1 MADAEGERI
10 GPGAKR
16 PRLRKPRAPS
26 PLPDTPDPVEIAMSQ
41 SPPDIARLVL
51 EKQARLI
58 DADIR
63 HRSLQIGAERLTIG
77 LRGLLG
83 LAGLAIALGLATMAW
98 KASQSRGWVVES
110 FQVPPALAQQGLT
123 GEVVASKLIDRVT
136 AMRAA
141 TQTARTTDSLES
153 GWRNDYRVEIPQ
165 TGISVGDVQAALRR
179 WLGNDIRIGGE
190 LTRTAPGLALTV
202 RSDRGSATVAA
213 AEGELDALIE
223 KAADAIYSK
232 NAPYLHAIYIKDHG
246 RGPEALAALRRL
258 ASADVNDTEKAW
270 ALLGVG
276 SLMMS
281 VEGRCA
287 DAVPVLQRSHRL
299 DPTIANSVALLA
311 TAHDCLGQN
320 QAELDAYRAAVAI
333 GEKVESSSKDRKR
346 SRLDLFAGKA
356 TVANRTGDYRGELA
370 LYEQA
375 GTDRFA
381 ARASALARLGDVRGS
396 RAMLRQFAP
405 DPVTD
410 NDRRVYWLARHRQ
423 ALATQDW
430 AAAVLFG
437 DRAWQLAARGSPDLV
452 ASAHLNFVPQLALVR
467 ARAGDAAGAGA
478 LLRHLPQDCYACAR
492 GRAGVAEINGN
503 RAAADR
509 WFAQAVRLG
518 PRLPFA
524 WQEWGAVAL
533 ARGDAEGAL
542 GRFDQALKHGPQ
554 FPLALKGRAD
564 ALAALQRYRDA
575 SNQYSAAARRAPRW
589 GGLYLNWGLSL
600 LRSGRPEAARRTL
613 RAASTMDLSPQDRTR
628 LERAWRV
635 AKARS

>member
-1 MADAEGERI
+1 
-10 GPGAKR
+10 
-16 PRLRKPRAPS
+16 
-26 PLPDTPDPVEIAMSQ
+26 
-41 SPPDIARLVL
+41 
-51 EKQARLI
+51 
-58 DADIR
+58 
-63 HRSLQIGAERLTIG
+63 
-77 LRGLLG
+77 
-83 LAGLAIALGLATMAW
+83 
-98 KASQSRGWVVES
+98 
-110 FQVPPALAQQGLT
+110 
-123 GEVVASKLIDRVT
+123 
-136 AMRAA
+136 
-141 TQTARTTDSLES
+141 
-153 GWRNDYRVEIPQ
+153 
-165 TGISVGDVQAALRR
+165 
-179 WLGNDIRIGGE
+179 
-190 LTRTAPGLALTV
+190 
-202 RSDRGSATVAA
+202 
-213 AEGELDALIE
+213 
-223 KAADAIYSK
+223 
-232 NAPYLHAIYIKDHG
+232 
-246 RGPEALAALRRL
+246 
-258 ASADVNDTEKAW
+258 
-270 ALLGVG
+270 
-276 SLMMS
+276 
-281 VEGRCA
+281 
-287 DAVPVLQRSHRL
+287 
-299 DPTIANSVALLA
+299 
-311 TAHDCLGQN
+311 
-320 QAELDAYRAAVAI
+320 
-333 GEKVESSSKDRKR
+333 
-346 SRLDLFAGKA
+346 
-356 TVANRTGDYRGELA
+356 
-370 LYEQA
+370 
-375 GTDRFA
+375 
-381 ARASALARLGDVRGS
+381 
-396 RAMLRQFAP
+396 MLRQFAP

-478 LLRHLPQDCYACAR
+478 LLRDLPQDCYACAR